1 MNAHIYTLLNPVVYQ
16 QVGDSGAAMDELKEY
31 MYTAEYKARK
41 DAERESKSESKIESK
56 IESDLES
63 LKTSK
68 MLSQILDSDPP
79 NQCCLI
85 DIPGSKSDAHEPI
98 RDPPTPINIPI
109 VKAATQPHKHPQDQQ
124 QQTRQPNQTQD
135 QKQSKRLYTGSS
147 EQSLF
152 WSVFI
157 AVKGYGEYLR
167 EQRRAANVWIEE
179 RMRIVDSLKKAPRQ
193 MKESNHKLSL
203 EKIQALFSG
212 MMTSRQDKEED
223 GILYAA
229 HYKIP
234 IVILY
239 EKTAVVFDTESTR
252 YASTESTD
260 PVIYLRAAGTAR
272 IDRNGRRQIE
282 YSLVDAAKLEGV
294 RESILSGDRFVVD
307 NLGNGLKGISTYKTE
322 ELLIKLDKLNKLA
335 GDKAPGKMAKPEL
348 YAEVAKRV
356 AMDRFII

>member
-1 MNAHIYTLLNPVVYQ
+1 MHDVTP
-16 QVGDSGAAMDELKEY
+16 DAAMDELKGF
-31 MYTAEYKARK
+31 MYTLEYKAMK
-41 DAERESKSESKIESK
+41 EKEAES
-56 IESDLES
+56 ES

-68 MLSQILDSDPP
+68 MIPQNLDSGPS
-79 NQCCLI
+79 NQCRLI
-85 DIPGSKSDAHEPI
+85 DNPGSKSDSHEPAG
-98 RDPPTPINIPI
+98 DPPKPINVPI
-109 VKAATQPHKHPQDQQ
+109 ANMMRQSMDPTPKNEQKSEPKYEQKKTETQE
-124 QQTRQPNQTQD
+124 
-135 QKQSKRLYTGSS
+135 KRLYTGSS

-157 AVKGYGEYLR
+157 AVKGYGEYMR
-167 EQRRAANVWIEE
+167 EQRRAANVWIDE

-203 EKIQALFSG
+203 EKIQALFGG

-229 HYKIP
+229 YYKIP

-239 EKTAVVFDTESTR
+239 DKTAVIFDTESTR
-252 YASTESTD
+252 YESTGPAD
-260 PVIYLRAAGTAR
+260 KVIYLRAKGTAR
-272 IDRNGRRQIE
+272 VDRNGRRQIE
-282 YSLVDAAKLEGV
+282 YSLIDVTKLDGI
-294 RESILSGDRFVVD
+294 RESILSGDIFVVD

-322 ELLIKLDKLNKLA
+322 ELLNKLA
-335 GDKAPGKMAKPEL
+335 KFLEERAPGKMAKPEL

>member
-1 MNAHIYTLLNPVVYQ
+1 MNAHIYALLNPVVYQ
-16 QVGDSGAAMDELKEY
+16 QPMHDVTPDAAMDELKEY
-31 MYTAEYKARK
+31 MYTAEYKAMK
-41 DAERESKSESKIESK
+41 ESES
-56 IESDLES
+56 DS

-68 MLSQILDSDPP
+68 MIPQNLDSGPS

-85 DIPGSKSDAHEPI
+85 DIPGSKSDSHEPAGE
-98 RDPPTPINIPI
+98 PPKPINVPI
-109 VKAATQPHKHPQDQQ
+109 ANTPHNIVPVSMDPKYENKNIHKNENKKTEMQE
-124 QQTRQPNQTQD
+124 
-135 QKQSKRLYTGSS
+135 KRLYTGSS
-147 EQSLF
+147 EQSMF

-157 AVKGYGEYLR
+157 AVKGYGEYMR

-203 EKIQALFSG
+203 EKIQAIFSG

-229 HYKIP
+229 YYKIP

-239 EKTAVVFDTESTR
+239 DKTAVIFDTESAR
-252 YASTESTD
+252 YASTDPKD
-260 PVIYLRAAGTAR
+260 PVIYLRAKGTAR
-272 IDRNGRRQIE
+272 VDRNGRRQIE
-282 YSLVDAAKLEGV
+282 YSLVDSAKLEGV
-294 RESILSGDRFVVD
+294 RESILSGDIFVVD

-322 ELLIKLDKLNKLA
+322 ELLNKLDKMV
-335 GDKAPGKMAKPEL
+335 GERAPGKMAKPEI
-348 YAEVAKRV
+348 YAELAKRV

>member
-1 MNAHIYTLLNPVVYQ
+1 MNTHIYALLNPVVYQ
-16 QVGDSGAAMDELKEY
+16 QPMHDVTPDAAMDVLKEY
-31 MYTAEYKARK
+31 MYTVEYKAMK
-41 DAERESKSESKIESK
+41 EKEAES
-56 IESDLES
+56 ES

-68 MLSQILDSDPP
+68 MIPQNLDSGPS

-85 DIPGSKSDAHEPI
+85 DIPGSKSDSHEPAG
-98 RDPPTPINIPI
+98 DPPKPINIPI
-109 VKAATQPHKHPQDQQ
+109 ANMMRQSMDPNPKYEHK
-124 QQTRQPNQTQD
+124 NE
-135 QKQSKRLYTGSS
+135 QKYEKTSEKRLYTGSS
-147 EQSLF
+147 EQSMF

-157 AVKGYGEYLR
+157 AVKGYGEYIR

-229 HYKIP
+229 YYKIP

-239 EKTAVVFDTESTR
+239 DKTAVIFDTESAR
-252 YASTESTD
+252 YASTDPKD
-260 PVIYLRAAGTAR
+260 PVIYLRAKGTAR
-272 IDRNGRRQIE
+272 VDRNGRRQIE
-282 YSLVDAAKLEGV
+282 YSLIDVTKLDGV
-294 RESILSGDRFVVD
+294 RESILSGDIFVVD

-322 ELLIKLDKLNKLA
+322 ELLNKLDKMV
-335 GDKAPGKMAKPEL
+335 GERAPGRLAKPEL
-348 YAEVAKRV
+348 YAELAKRV

>member
-1 MNAHIYTLLNPVVYQ
+1 MNAHIYKLLNPVVYQ
-16 QVGDSGAAMDELKEY
+16 QVGDSGAAIDELKKY
-31 MYTAEYKARK
+31 MYTAEYKAM
-41 DAERESKSESKIESK
+41 RESDLEYKLESELESK
-56 IESDLES
+56 LES

-68 MLSQILDSDPP
+68 MLPQILDSNPQ

-85 DIPGSKSDAHEPI
+85 DISGSKSDLHEPI
-98 RDPPTPINIPI
+98 QDPPTPINIPI
-109 VKAATQPHKHPQDQQ
+109 GKAAVQQ
-124 QQTRQPNQTQD
+124 QQQAMQRNQT
-135 QKQSKRLYTGSS
+135 QSKRLYAGSS

-229 HYKIP
+229 YYKIP

-252 YASTESTD
+252 YASAESTD

-294 RESILSGDRFVVD
+294 REGILSGDRFVVD

-322 ELLIKLDKLNKLA
+322 ELLIKLDKLLT
-335 GDKAPGKMAKPEL
+335 GERAPGKMAKPEL

>member
-1 MNAHIYTLLNPVVYQ
+1 MNAQIYKLLNPVVYQ
-16 QVGDSGAAMDELKEY
+16 QVGDSGTAMDELKEY

-41 DAERESKSESKIESK
+41 ESELESKLEYK
-56 IESDLES
+56 LES

-68 MLSQILDSDPP
+68 MLPQILDSNPP

-85 DIPGSKSDAHEPI
+85 DIPGSKSDSHSPSL
-98 RDPPTPINIPI
+98 DQPTPINITI
-109 VKAATQPHKHPQDQQ
+109 GKAAAQQ
-124 QQTRQPNQTQD
+124 QSRTQDMQPN

-229 HYKIP
+229 YYKIP

-294 RESILSGDRFVVD
+294 REGILSGDRFVVD
-307 NLGNGLKGISTYKTE
+307 NLGNGLRGISTYKTD
-322 ELLIKLDKLNKLA
+322 ELLDKLDKLT
-335 GDKAPGKMAKPEL
+335 GERAPGKMAKPEL
-348 YAEVAKRV
+348 YAEVAKLV

>member
-16 QVGDSGAAMDELKEY
+16 QTVAAMDELKEY

-41 DAERESKSESKIESK
+41 DFDS
-56 IESDLES
+56 ES

-68 MLSQILDSDPP
+68 MIPQNLISDPS

-85 DIPGSKSDAHEPI
+85 DNPGSKSDSHDPI
-98 RDPPTPINIPI
+98 RDPPPPTNITMAKTVI
-109 VKAATQPHKHPQDQQ
+109 QQ
-124 QQTRQPNQTQD
+124 QQD

-157 AVKGYGEYLR
+157 AVKGYGEYMR

-229 HYKIP
+229 YYNIP

-239 EKTAVVFDTESTR
+239 DKTAVIFDTESAR
-252 YASTESTD
+252 YATTD
-260 PVIYLRAAGTAR
+260 TVIYLRASGTPR
-272 IDRNGRRQIE
+272 IDRSGRRQIE
-282 YSLVDAAKLEGV
+282 YSLVDADKLGGV
-294 RESILSGDRFVVD
+294 RESILSGDTFVVD
-307 NLGNGLKGISTYKTE
+307 NLGNGLKGISTYKTD
-322 ELLIKLDKLNKLA
+322 ELLAKLDKLTR
-335 GDKAPGKMAKPEL
+335 DRAPGKLSKPEL

-356 AMDRFII
+356 AMDRMII